1 MDLPTIL
8 DWVTDYAVLIVFA
21 WLALENTLFLGFIA
35 PGLTVLV
42 VVGLLIQTGDVRP
55 VPVLLAALAGTY
67 LGDNVNY
74 LVGRWGLR
82 RFGWIRR
89 ILDDNDDAR
98 RFIDRY
104 PRVIYIFFHFPVYL
118 RTAFPLT
125 LGSMRYPFRTWLWI
139 DLAAA
144 PLFVAAFTGLGYG
157 LARYVLQVND
167 LVTAVREVARTGNGI
182 ILVFSLLFAYG
193 TLKLPPPPGGARP
206 HTPFPRRPNGPGAV
220 ESVISTALHDE
231 HSKIWPPPRIT
242 LRRCRLRCC
251 HNRMYQVRCA
261 SPT

>member
-55 VPVLLAALAGTY
+55 VPVLLAALTGTY

-193 TLKLPPPPGGARP
+193 TLKFVRLLWRSARREP
-206 HTPFPRRPNGPGAV
+206 DSR
-220 ESVISTALHDE
+220 
-231 HSKIWPPPRIT
+231 
-242 LRRCRLRCC
+242 
-251 HNRMYQVRCA
+251 Q
-261 SPT
+261 